1 MESNNIKEDKKLSP
15 LRRLLSMLSLDKR
28 EIFIVYAY
36 AIFHGLINLSLPLG
50 VQAIVAFVISAEFS
64 ASWGLLIFIVVV
76 GVAASGVIQILQLT
90 LTEVLQR
97 RIFTR
102 ASFEFAYRIPRF
114 KMESV
119 TDFYPPELMN
129 RFFDILNVQKGLP
142 KILIDFSSSTL
153 QILFGM
159 ILLSLYHPFFVF
171 FGFLLVGLMVLI
183 FYISGPKGL
192 KTSILESKYK
202 YQVAHW
208 LEELARVMGTFKLAG
223 ETNLP
228 IEKTNEYV
236 SNYLKYRKQHFK
248 VLIFQFS
255 NIVAF
260 KTVVTA
266 GLLILGSILV
276 INQEINLGQFVA
288 SEIIILLVLSS
299 AEKLI
304 LTMETVY
311 DVLTGLEKLGQI
323 TDVPLEDE
331 GGISLVEVCKEGGIP
346 VEFANLSYRFEGAYG
361 NALHDINL
369 DVKAG
374 EKIGITGTNQSG
386 KSTLLSVVSG
396 LFHNYEGS
404 VLFNGIPF
412 SDINISS
419 FRSVVGDNLNLQ
431 DLFHGTLAQNISV
444 GKDDVAIE
452 DILRSIELVGLN
464 GFLKNLPNG
473 LATMIS
479 PEGQGLS
486 DSVRQKIILA
496 RTLAEKP
503 KIVVMD
509 NALNGLDFEDRKRIS
524 NILTDSSQ
532 EWTLLAVTSDPLL
545 LNNCDRVV
553 TLERGRI
560 VDVSKTIMK
569 PKKAK

>member
-1 MESNNIKEDKKLSP
+1 
-15 LRRLLSMLSLDKR
+15 
-28 EIFIVYAY
+28 
-36 AIFHGLINLSLPLG
+36 
-50 VQAIVAFVISAEFS
+50 
-64 ASWGLLIFIVVV
+64 
-76 GVAASGVIQILQLT
+76 
-90 LTEVLQR
+90 
-97 RIFTR
+97 
-102 ASFEFAYRIPRF
+102 
-114 KMESV
+114 
-119 TDFYPPELMN
+119 
-129 RFFDILNVQKGLP
+129 
-142 KILIDFSSSTL
+142 
-153 QILFGM
+153 
-159 ILLSLYHPFFVF
+159 
-171 FGFLLVGLMVLI
+171 
-183 FYISGPKGL
+183 
-192 KTSILESKYK
+192 
-202 YQVAHW
+202 
-208 LEELARVMGTFKLAG
+208 
-223 ETNLP
+223 
-228 IEKTNEYV
+228 
-236 SNYLKYRKQHFK
+236 
-248 VLIFQFS
+248 
-255 NIVAF
+255 
-260 KTVVTA
+260 
-266 GLLILGSILV
+266 LILGSILV